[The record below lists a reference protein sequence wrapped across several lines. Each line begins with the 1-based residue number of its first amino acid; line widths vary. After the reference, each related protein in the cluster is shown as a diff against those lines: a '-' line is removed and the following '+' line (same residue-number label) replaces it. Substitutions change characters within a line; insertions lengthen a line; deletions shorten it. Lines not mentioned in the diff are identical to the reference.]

1 MPVALPIVCLLAV
14 IIVMQW
20 RQAVLDKAWHQGQVR
35 VRLLLCSPSLP
46 PGPTPASSCLPL
58 LQGERNSMGLL
69 LRERGMLA
77 STNAALDEV
86 MGTAQVRLA
95 ASPWVACLVAC
106 RTGHDTLRLSIGLPA
121 DASRL
126 SPRNLLALPA
136 TACHHNPRSNPTHP
150 A

>member
-95 ASPWVACLVAC
+95 ASPWV
-106 RTGHDTLRLSIGLPA
+106 GLPA
-121 DASRL
+121 WWPAEPAMTPCGSAL
-126 SPRNLLALPA
+126 ACPLTPPGCPRA
-136 TACHHNPRSNPTHP
+136 TC
-150 A
+150 